1 MEKTF
6 NVIVERDSEGYLIA
20 SVPELPGC
28 HTQAKSLDVLEK
40 RIIEVIQLC
49 LEEQGGSE
57 KVGQEY
63 YGNFQVSIPALPD
76 CHEWQGQK

>member
-20 SVPELPGC
+20 NVPGLPGC
-28 HTQAKSLDVLEK
+28 HTQARSFEVLEK
-40 RIIEVIQLC
+40 RVVEAIQLC
-49 LEEQGGSE
+49 LEERGSSE

-63 YGNFQVSIPALPD
+63 YGNFQVSLPA
-76 CHEWQGQK
+76 